1 MGFDIRLPIGFLFIT
16 LGALLCLF
24 GLVTLGSPIYERSL
38 GLNINLAWGLIM
50 LLFGLVMA
58 YFARQSRNRQV
69 GAEVAPKTPRG

>member
-16 LGALLCLF
+16 LGVLLCLF

-38 GLNINLAWGLIM
+38 GLNINLAWGIIM

-58 YFARQSRNRQV
+58 YFARQSRSRHV
-69 GAEVAPKTPRG
+69 REKAAPKTSRG

>member
-16 LGALLCLF
+16 LGVLLCLF

-38 GLNINLAWGLIM
+38 GVNINLAWGIVM

-58 YFARQSRNRQV
+58 YFARQSRSRQV
-69 GAEVAPKTPRG
+69 RAEVAPKTSRG